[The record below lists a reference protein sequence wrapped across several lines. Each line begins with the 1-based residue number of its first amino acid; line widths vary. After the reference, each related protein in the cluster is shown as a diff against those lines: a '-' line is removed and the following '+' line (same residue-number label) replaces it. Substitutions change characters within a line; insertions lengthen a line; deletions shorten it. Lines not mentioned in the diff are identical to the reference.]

1 VNGLKEFRGRVA
13 VVTGAASGIG
23 FALCERFAAEGMHLV
38 MADLPDSPLEPA
50 AEKLRAAFSAT
61 GTEVLTHATDVARWE
76 DVAALAAATQARFGG
91 AHIVCNNAG
100 VRTMGSI
107 WNVSLEDWH
116 WVIGINLWGVIHGI
130 KAFAPGMIARGE
142 PGHFVN
148 TASTVGLIGMPD
160 NGPYAA
166 SKFGVVG
173 VSESLREE
181 LRQAGAP
188 IGVTVLCPNRVPTQI
203 RQNSNRRRPSG
214 EPVSTRQ
221 GSEAS
226 RAVQAPEVA
235 AMVLDA
241 IRNDRFWLLTH
252 PEFAAELVSRAH
264 SIVEANPLP
273 SRD

>member
-1 VNGLKEFRGRVA
+1 MKEFRGRVA

-23 FALCERFAAEGMHLV
+23 FALCQRFAAEGMHLV
-38 MADLPDSPLEPA
+38 MADLPDSPLDSA
-50 AEKLRAAFSAT
+50 ATKLRAEFSAA
-61 GTEVLTHATDVARWE
+61 GGEVLTQPTDVARWD
-76 DVAALAAATQARFGG
+76 DVAALAAATKAKFGG

-130 KAFAPGMIARGE
+130 KAFAPEMIARGE

-148 TASTVGLIGMPD
+148 TASTVGLVAMPD
-160 NGPYAA
+160 NGPYSA

-173 VSESLREE
+173 VSESLLDE
-181 LRQAGAP
+181 LRLAGAP

-214 EPVSTRQ
+214 EPVSTHQ
-221 GSEAS
+221 SGDAA
-226 RAVQAPEVA
+226 RAVQAPGVA

-241 IRNDRFWLLTH
+241 IRLDRFWLLTH
-252 PEFAAELVSRAH
+252 PEFGDELYSRTRN
-264 SIVEANPLP
+264 IVESNPAP
-273 SRD
+273 PRA